1 MMQSDAHS
9 APQPLRT
16 RVGGWFDIFCHVISG
31 RHETSFLKMEERP
44 GQTSSPSTAFVTA
57 PNGKKIL
64 VVDDNPVIIK
74 TLSFKLK
81 AAGYTVISALDG
93 GEAVS
98 STRKEKPDL
107 ILLDINFPPDVSHG
121 GGVPWDGFLIMNWV
135 RRMDEAKHVP
145 IIIIT
150 SGDPAKYKDRALAEG
165 AHSFFHKPIEMQELM
180 TTVQKILGTEPP
192 KATPAFDI

>member
-1 MMQSDAHS
+1 MQSNAQVASH
-9 APQPLRT
+9 PLRA
-16 RVGGWFDIFCHVISG
+16 RVGRWFDILAHAIAEPSETAFLRREQSPRPSG
-31 RHETSFLKMEERP
+31 
-44 GQTSSPSTAFVTA
+44 SPSTAFVMA

-81 AAGYTVISALDG
+81 AAGYKVLTALDG

-98 STRKEKPDL
+98 SARKERPDL

-121 GGVPWDGFLIMNWV
+121 GGVPWDGFLIMGWV
-135 RRMDEAKHVP
+135 RRIDGAQNIP
-145 IIIIT
+145 IIMIT
-150 SGDPAKYKDRALAEG
+150 SGDPAIYKERALAEG
-165 AHSFFHKPIEMQELM
+165 AHSFFHKPIEMRELM
-180 TTVQKILGTEPP
+180 ATIEQILGTEPP